1 MPPKFRAF
9 RFPDGLVLSG
19 LMAAFVTSAL
29 VAVSLYLFF
38 FVFFPIG
45 RGAIYDPSSRVEAE
59 IMARLAEVRPGEK
72 AADLGSGDGRVVC
85 ALAREG
91 AEAHGY
97 EINPVL
103 VLISRR
109 NIRREGLAG
118 RAFIHWGNFW
128 ARKMSGYSLITV
140 FQVGFV
146 MARLEAKLCRELA
159 PGSRIVSHYWRFPG
173 LRPEETRGNI
183 YRYSTPDPAR
193 RPTSRT

>member
-1 MPPKFRAF
+1 
-9 RFPDGLVLSG
+9 
-19 LMAAFVTSAL
+19 MAAFVTAAL
-29 VAVSLYLFF
+29 VAVSMYLFF

-45 RGAIYDPSSRVEAE
+45 RGAIYDPSSRIEAE
-59 IMARLAEVRPGEK
+59 IMVRLSEVRPGEK

-85 ALAREG
+85 ALARAG

-103 VLISRR
+103 VLLSRR
-109 NIRREGLAG
+109 NIRREGLGG

-128 ARKMSGYSLITV
+128 RQKLSAYSLITV

-146 MARLEAKLCRELA
+146 MARLEAKLGRELA

-173 LRPEETRGNI
+173 LSPEQSQGNI
-183 YRYSTPDPAR
+183 YRYRIPVPSQ
-193 RPTSRT
+193 RPISRP